1 MKRLFLVLTAIVII
15 SLDLAAI
22 MDIWSQIETNYTA
35 EIVLLG
41 LSIPLLYAL
50 SIMWGKPSKT
60 HL

>member
-1 MKRLFLVLTAIVII
+1 MKRIFLIITAIVIVG
-15 SLDLAAI
+15 LDLAAI
-22 MDIWSQIETNYTA
+22 QAIWQKAESNFTA

-50 SIMWGKPSKT
+50 SIMWGKPSET